1 MSINKQRRVR
11 FSPAQELQF
20 ISTEPAASCSQC
32 AKTTISD
39 DKTDGSIL
47 RRRYFVGDTL
57 RSPQDMVHLQS
68 MKDIY
73 SLKMYEFA
81 WVKRS
86 FGVWTF
92 CQLVGRRH
100 NDKGE
105 DVMTFRVDKVG
116 HRKELRPCHWVKKIR
131 KCSNQVIANS
141 CHKIVEEPTQI
152 PRSSSAPCLGMEP
165 TANEVLQ
172 GEDAVAVKCGT
183 EDDTAICVQEFDM
196 EQHML
201 DLIFERELGSLSID
215 TTVEESA
222 EPMEIQRK
230 EQQGAVSK
238 YTKPVPDSYDYVSC
252 ASYGSSVTC
261 TSNGSSVT
269 SATASCCSDDSSDS
283 SDCDSLSLNLSSIF
297 ESTDV
302 ISSPRRNGR
311 RRNSAR

>member
-32 AKTTISD
+32 AKTTSSD

-47 RRRYFVGDTL
+47 RRRYSVGDTL
-57 RSPQDMVHLQS
+57 RSPQDMVQLQS
-68 MKDIY
+68 LKDIY

-105 DVMTFRVDKVG
+105 NVMTFRVDKVG

-131 KCSNQVIANS
+131 KCSNQVIAS

-165 TANEVLQ
+165 TANEVFQ
-172 GEDAVAVKCGT
+172 AKSGT

-215 TTVEESA
+215 TIEEESA
-222 EPMEIQRK
+222 EPLEIQRR

-283 SDCDSLSLNLSSIF
+283 SDCDSLSLNLSTIF
-297 ESTDV
+297 ETDV
-302 ISSPRRNGR
+302 ISSPPRRTGERRNT
-311 RRNSAR
+311 ARY

>member
-32 AKTTISD
+32 AKAASCD

-92 CQLVGRRH
+92 CQLVGRRR

-152 PRSSSAPCLGMEP
+152 PRSSSAPCLGMET

-172 GEDAVAVKCGT
+172 RKDAVAATSGT

-215 TTVEESA
+215 TIEEESA
-222 EPMEIQRK
+222 EPLEIHRK
-230 EQQGAVSK
+230 VGAVSK
-238 YTKPVPDSYDYVSC
+238 YTKTIPDSYDYVSC
-252 ASYGSSVTC
+252 TSYGSSVTC

-269 SATASCCSDDSSDS
+269 SATVSCCSDDSSDS
-283 SDCDSLSLNLSSIF
+283 SDCDSLSLNLSTIF
-297 ESTDV
+297 ETDV
-302 ISSPRRNGR
+302 ISSPPRRTGER
-311 RRNSAR
+311 CNSARY

>member
-1 MSINKQRRVR
+1 
-11 FSPAQELQF
+11 
-20 ISTEPAASCSQC
+20 
-32 AKTTISD
+32 
-39 DKTDGSIL
+39 
-47 RRRYFVGDTL
+47 
-57 RSPQDMVHLQS
+57 
-68 MKDIY
+68 
-73 SLKMYEFA
+73 
-81 WVKRS
+81 
-86 FGVWTF
+86 
-92 CQLVGRRH
+92 
-100 NDKGE
+100 
-105 DVMTFRVDKVG
+105 
-116 HRKELRPCHWVKKIR
+116 
-131 KCSNQVIANS
+131 
-141 CHKIVEEPTQI
+141 
-152 PRSSSAPCLGMEP
+152 
-165 TANEVLQ
+165 
-172 GEDAVAVKCGT
+172 
-183 EDDTAICVQEFDM
+183 
-196 EQHML
+196 ML

-302 ISSPRRNGR
+302 ISSPPRNGR

>member
-20 ISTEPAASCSQC
+20 ISSEPAASCSQC
-32 AKTTISD
+32 AKTTSSD

-47 RRRYFVGDTL
+47 RRRYSVGDTL
-57 RSPQDMVHLQS
+57 RSPQDMVQLQS
-68 MKDIY
+68 LKDIY

-105 DVMTFRVDKVG
+105 NVMTFRVDKVG

-131 KCSNQVIANS
+131 KCSNQVIAS

-165 TANEVLQ
+165 TANGVLQ
-172 GEDAVAVKCGT
+172 AKSGT

-215 TTVEESA
+215 TIVEESA
-222 EPMEIQRK
+222 EPLGIQRK

-238 YTKPVPDSYDYVSC
+238 CPKTIPDSYDYVSC

-283 SDCDSLSLNLSSIF
+283 DCDSLSLNLSTIF
-297 ESTDV
+297 ETDV
-302 ISSPRRNGR
+302 ISSPPRRTGERRNT
-311 RRNSAR
+311 ARY

>member
-20 ISTEPAASCSQC
+20 ISTEPAASCSKC

-47 RRRYFVGDTL
+47 RRRYSVGDTL
-57 RSPQDMVHLQS
+57 RSHQDMVQLQS
-68 MKDIY
+68 LKDIY

-116 HRKELRPCHWVKKIR
+116 HRKEMRPCHWVKKIR
-131 KCSNQVIANS
+131 KCSNQVIAS

-152 PRSSSAPCLGMEP
+152 PRSSSAPCLGREP
-165 TANEVLQ
+165 TANEVVK
-172 GEDAVAVKCGT
+172 GAAKCGT

-201 DLIFERELGSLSID
+201 DLIFERELGSVSISSD
-215 TTVEESA
+215 TIPEESVA
-222 EPMEIQRK
+222 PPEIQRK
-230 EQQGAVSK
+230 DQQVSLAK
-238 YTKPVPDSYDYVSC
+238 YTKTVPDSYDYVSC
-252 ASYGSSVTC
+252 TSYGSSVTC

-283 SDCDSLSLNLSSIF
+283 SDCDSLSLNLSTIF
-297 ESTDV
+297 ETDV
-302 ISSPRRNGR
+302 ISSPPRNGR
-311 RRNSAR
+311 RCKSAR